1 MKKLLILVLL
11 AVTFC
16 TAIEEKVDEDIALID
31 WAGLWEKVK
40 KYVDTAVNWLKDN
53 GLWDPIVN
61 FLKTTGRQAAMNWCT
76 QKIPDFVCSSII
88 DFILGLLK

>member
-40 KYVDTAVNWLKDN
+40 KYVDTAVNWLKAN